1 VLCVTHDVAETLP
14 FRRVL
19 VIDGGR
25 IVEDGSPMHLAAQ
38 PTRYKALLDAEKTVR
53 EQMWQGD
60 HWRRVRIDGL
70 RS

>member
-1 VLCVTHDVAETLP
+1 
-14 FRRVL
+14 VL

-25 IVEDGSPMHLAAQ
+25 IVEDGSPMHLASQ